1 MQQTDPPLLVAS
13 TDQLGLVPERAAFDA
28 WVSTQAGHP
37 FAGRYTTLMRKA
49 WIAAVAAERELMEPA
64 LMTALRHA
72 WEGNHKAAEAYA
84 LLAADNLEKRGE
96 ANYAKFLRMAV
107 DEMTGRKP
115 AVRVHTNKA

>member
-1 MQQTDPPLLVAS
+1 MNDDATTPAPSDPVAGPV
-13 TDQLGLVPERAAFDA
+13 QRKLGL
-28 WVSTQAGHP
+28 
-37 FAGRYTTLMRKA
+37 
-49 WIAAVAAERELMEPA
+49 EPA

-96 ANYAKFLRMAV
+96 ANYAKYLRMAV